1 VQIVKFRLCEPR
13 LAPRRTKIEVPGW
26 PVSRNRGRTARTNTA
41 GIACHLWK
49 ARIYDSRETLARD
62 STWTSS
68 TRTAFDGTYR
78 NIFRAARAKAKS
90 DEAGS

>member
-1 VQIVKFRLCEPR
+1 MQMIFVPVEPAFE
-13 LAPRRTKIEVPGW
+13 LVPMTEAEAAE
-26 PVSRNRGRTARTNTA
+26 RELRDR
-41 GIACHLWK
+41 
-49 ARIYDSRETLARD
+49 RIYDSRETLAKD

-68 TRTAFDGTYR
+68 THTVFDGTYR

>member
-1 VQIVKFRLCEPR
+1 MIFLPTEPEFELVAMTEAEAER
-13 LAPRRTKIEVPGW
+13 ELRDR
-26 PVSRNRGRTARTNTA
+26 
-41 GIACHLWK
+41 
-49 ARIYDSRETLARD
+49 RIYDSRETLAKD

-68 TRTAFDGTYR
+68 TRTVFDGTYR